1 MIIGKHR
8 NPKGKPTV
16 RYKRIW
22 LDFCDGV
29 IDVDQ
34 DNDKLPVVDLVI
46 SIDVVFVM
54 IVNGIVSLRVFEG
67 TVSIVSIILV
77 VVIGIADVFVDVV
90 LGIIVL
96 DVDRAESIVWVVSV
110 EINEW
115 GAMIVVESTL
125 VNKFTPIKVAVSIIF
140 MAVVVDNVANIV
152 TDNVVEDNTDVMIV
166 VVVDALLVIVVP

>member
-8 NPKGKPTV
+8 IPIGKPTV
-16 RYKRIW
+16 RYKRIL
-22 LDFCDGV
+22 LDFADGL

-34 DNDKLPVVDLVI
+34 ENDKLPALDLVI
-46 SIDVVFVM
+46 PIDVVFVM
-54 IVNGIVSLRVFEG
+54 IVNSIVSLRVFEG

-77 VVIGIADVFVDVV
+77 VVIGIADVLVDVV

-96 DVDRAESIVWVVSV
+96 DVDRAESIVWVMSV

-115 GAMIVVESTL
+115 GVMIVVESTL
-125 VNKFTPIKVAVSIIF
+125 VNKFTPIKIAVSAI
-140 MAVVVDNVANIV
+140 VVTLNSNDVLGVNVV

-166 VVVDALLVIVVP
+166 VP